1 VSDGTHLS
9 GAVRVGVDIGG
20 TFTDVI
26 LVTEEA
32 VYQAKVQS
40 TPRDFTAGVL
50 RGLRMVLEQAHRV
63 HSSVSVVVHGTTV
76 ATNAILERSGGTTAL
91 ITTLG
96 FRDVLEIGRL
106 RHPTMS
112 DIFWQ
117 KPPPL
122 VPRRLRFEVDERVA
136 SDGQVLT
143 PLDRSEV
150 DALVTALGACD
161 VQSVAVCLLNS
172 YANPDHEQA
181 IGRRLGELLPGVYV
195 STSAAV
201 LPEIKEYERTSTTV
215 VNAYIQPIVERYLR
229 GLDHRLAESGVAGP
243 LLVMQSS
250 GGLLDAATACSMPVQ
265 LVESGPAAGVIATRS
280 LARRIGLG
288 DVIAFDMGG
297 TTAKASLIEHG
308 EPFVSTEYEVG
319 GGMSSGRS
327 LMRGGGY
334 AIRTPSIDVSEVGA
348 GGGSICWIDA
358 GGAPRVGPRSAG
370 ADPGPACYARGG
382 EEPTLTD
389 ALVVLGYLSP
399 TALAGGVQSIAPERA
414 EAVIGEKVAQP
425 LRLGLHEA
433 ALGIYR
439 IAVANMCRAVRSVTS
454 QRGRDPRDHAL
465 VAFGGA
471 GPAHAVEIARSFEI
485 STVVVP
491 RTPGLFSAAGLL
503 VADVERYDVWSYP
516 NRDVWDAAAI
526 EAGFRQLEERAASRP
541 LVAGGGGGRLHIER
555 YADLRYLGQSYE
567 LRVPVPG
574 GELSVEHLEEV
585 RNRFHAEHEH
595 TYGHRSDEAGIEIV
609 NLRTRA
615 GVVAGAR
622 PRLDLFEQ
630 TLAPSGSQGR
640 PLGRRRAYFG
650 TPWGAVET
658 PVVSRDGLSLL
669 ATAGPVIIED
679 PDATTIVPPGCEV
692 RVDRLGNVM
701 IRVGCGDV
709 S

>member
-1 VSDGTHLS
+1 VSEGDGLS
-9 GAVRVGVDIGG
+9 GTVRVGVDIGG

-26 LVTEEA
+26 LVAEEA
-32 VYQAKVQS
+32 VYQAKVLS

-50 RGLRMVLEQAHRV
+50 RGLRMVLEQAHRG
-63 HSSVSVVVHGTTV
+63 HGSVSAVVHGTTV
-76 ATNAILERSGGTTAL
+76 ATNAILEHSGGATAL
-91 ITTLG
+91 ITTRG

-122 VPRRLRFEVDERVA
+122 VPRRLRFEIDERVA
-136 SDGQVLT
+136 SDGRVLQ

-150 DALVTALGACD
+150 DALAMALRARG

-172 YANPDHEQA
+172 YVNPDHEQA
-181 IGRRLGELLPGVYV
+181 IGRRLRELLPEVYV

-229 GLDHRLAESGVAGP
+229 GLDQRLTDSGVAGP

-265 LVESGPAAGVIATRS
+265 LVESGPAAGVIATRA
-280 LARRIGLG
+280 LAGRIGLG

-308 EPFVSTEYEVG
+308 EPFVSSEYEVG
-319 GGMSSGRS
+319 GGMSSDRS

-348 GGGSICWIDA
+348 GGGSVCWIDA

-399 TALAGGVQSIAPERA
+399 TALAGGVQRIAPERA
-414 EAVIGEKVAQP
+414 AAVIDDKVARP
-425 LRLGLHEA
+425 LRLGLHDA

-454 QRGRDPRDHAL
+454 QRGRDPRDHTL

-485 STVVVP
+485 STVLVP

-503 VADVERYDVWSYP
+503 VADVERHDVWSYP
-516 NRDVWDAAAI
+516 DRDHWDAAGI

-541 LVAGGGGGRLHIER
+541 LVAGGGGRLRVER

-574 GELSVEHLEEV
+574 GELSLERLEEV
-585 RNRFHAEHEH
+585 RSRFHAEHEH

-615 GVVAGAR
+615 GVVADAGGG
-622 PRLDLFEQ
+622 PDLFEQ
-630 TLAPSGSQGR
+630 TLAPSGSQGGT
-640 PLGRRRAYFG
+640 LGSRRAYFG

-658 PVVSRDGLSLL
+658 PVLSRDALSSS
-669 ATAGPVIIED
+669 ATAGPVIVED
-679 PDATTIVPPGCEV
+679 ADATTIVPPGSQV
-692 RVDRLGNVM
+692 RVDELGNLM
-701 IRVGCGDV
+701 IKVG
-709 S
+709 